1 MPWSEA
7 STREKAMDKAT
18 AEQVDRLARHAQG
31 QLNDAI
37 RAVQATSSQ
46 EEFEKFRLVVGRI
59 MGAIVV
65 DVLQPLYAEHPDLM
79 PPELR

>member
-59 MGAIVV
+59 TGAIVV